1 MTVTDISALRNEVWA
16 ALGTVIDPELDE
28 PITDLGFV
36 RSHRLTGPDVEV
48 HLRLPTSFC
57 APNFAYLM
65 CADAQEA
72 LLAVPGIG
80 KVMVVLDDHHD
91 SDKINNGLAAMAGY
105 KGTFGAE
112 AQDDLEELRN
122 LFQRKA
128 YVAAMERA
136 CTTVLSTTSRQA
148 EDLFDITL
156 ADLPEGK
163 ETTSLL
169 ERRRAIGLR
178 TDGGAPLFV
187 DEDGRVIER
196 DKIPLKLRFAKTVR
210 VSVDGNAH
218 FCRGLL
224 RTRYPGSDDD
234 QTPRRHGGEA
244 DGPVTA
250 GRRRTDI

>member
-1 MTVTDISALRNEVWA
+1 MTVTDLNALRNEVWA

-36 RSHRLTGPDVEV
+36 RSHCLAGSDVEV

-72 LLAVPGIG
+72 LQAIPGIG
-80 KVMVVLDDHHD
+80 RVLVVLDDHHD
-91 SDKINNGLAAMAGY
+91 SDKINSGLAAMAGY
-105 KGTFGAE
+105 KGTFGVE
-112 AQDDLEELRN
+112 AQDDLDELRN

-136 CTTVLSTTSRQA
+136 CTKMLTTTSKQA
-148 EDLFDITL
+148 EDLFDVTL

-163 ETTSLL
+163 EKTSLI
-169 ERRRAIGLR
+169 ERRHAIGLR

-187 DEDGRVIER
+187 DEDGWVIER

-224 RTRYPGSDDD
+224 RTRYPDSDDA
-234 QTPRRHGGEA
+234 QAPRQHGGEA
-244 DGPVTA
+244 DEPVAVGKRLTE
-250 GRRRTDI
+250 I